1 MRPRVHSTRP
11 RCGRGNLVA
20 HQHTKQDE
28 RQRAAHAG
36 EAGPGSGQGNAFP
49 LDLLAA
55 ASGRPAAW
63 DGEAV
68 DTTETLGAVAH
79 PGGLLVRRP
88 ELTVGVVRAV
98 SRLSALE
105 IELLA
110 RRPLDRRGATERQ
123 RDIRDGL
130 SSGLEVAPRRLLP
143 AYDEGMDL
151 RAGLLD
157 HTGRAH
163 WEFAT
168 SHSSRSSSNSGP
180 AHWFLFRFPPTFDQL
195 SLVLA
200 WPEIGFPE
208 TVITM
213 PLPDRPT
220 VERATASIWQ
230 APLDVRPVP
239 EGLTHHAHRHHRPPA
254 IEAGTNAAPLRVLHR
269 GDHRVAVVLT
279 RLTAVNSMLSM
290 ELLSIAKD
298 EHADAV
304 NAQAFPGRRPTSGA
318 LDDPAQIRATGPGA
332 SVAVVHGHEAFW
344 IRPGDSSASGGSQAF
359 SSHQEFT
366 LNRPHDDL
374 LDLIV
379 AWPLAGLPD
388 VRVHLPLNPA

>member
-1 MRPRVHSTRP
+1 M
-11 RCGRGNLVA
+11 
-20 HQHTKQDE
+20 
-28 RQRAAHAG
+28 
-36 EAGPGSGQGNAFP
+36 
-49 LDLLAA
+49 
-55 ASGRPAAW
+55 
-63 DGEAV
+63 

-88 ELTVGVVRAV
+88 ELTVGIVRAV
-98 SRLSALE
+98 SRLSALD

-110 RRPLDRRGATERQ
+110 RRPLDHRSATERQ

-130 SSGLEVAPRRLLP
+130 SSPPEVAPRQLLP

-151 RAGLLD
+151 RAGRLD

-168 SHSSRSSSNSGP
+168 SSSSGSSSTSGP
-180 AHWFLFRFPPTFDQL
+180 THRSVFRFPPAFDRL

-208 TVITM
+208 TVVTM

-220 VERATASIWQ
+220 VERATTSIWQ
-230 APLDVRPVP
+230 APLDVHPVP
-239 EGLTHHAHRHHRPPA
+239 EGVTHHAHSHHLPPA

-279 RLTAVNSMLSM
+279 RLTATNSMLSM
-290 ELLSIAKD
+290 ELFSIAKD
-298 EHADAV
+298 DRADTISAHV
-304 NAQAFPGRRPTSGA
+304 FPSSRPTPGA

-332 SVAVVHGHEAFW
+332 SVAVINGHEAFW
-344 IRPGDSSASGGSQAF
+344 LRPGDSSASGGGQNF

-388 VRVHLPLNPA
+388 VRVQLPLDLA